1 MKKVVA
7 LSLILC
13 LVIFIGCATLALSP
27 KERSLLRDF
36 DEVSFTADDIK
47 AMEAR
52 GLDPKCLTPRQ
63 KIEIVKDWKDL
74 QAALMFYQ

>member
-1 MKKVVA
+1 MKKFVLCIV
-7 LSLILC
+7 LIIVLA
-13 LVIFIGCATLALSP
+13 VGCATLALSP

-36 DEVSFTADDIK
+36 NEVSFTADDIK
-47 AMEAR
+47 TMEAR